1 MKYRVGEGHDG
12 AMAVEAR
19 ISAIANSVHNLIRG
33 KHEKNKTMDHCIT
46 NAKTNAETYDQ
57 SNSGKIHN

>member
-19 ISAIANSVHNLIRG
+19 LSAIANSIHNQIRG
-33 KHEKNKTMDHCIT
+33 IYEKNKKMVNSTT
-46 NAKTNAETYDQ
+46 NSKTYAKAYNQCNT
-57 SNSGKIHN
+57 S

>member
-19 ISAIANSVHNLIRG
+19 LSAIANSVHNIEMMRWEIG
-33 KHEKNKTMDHCIT
+33 
-46 NAKTNAETYDQ
+46 
-57 SNSGKIHN
+57 